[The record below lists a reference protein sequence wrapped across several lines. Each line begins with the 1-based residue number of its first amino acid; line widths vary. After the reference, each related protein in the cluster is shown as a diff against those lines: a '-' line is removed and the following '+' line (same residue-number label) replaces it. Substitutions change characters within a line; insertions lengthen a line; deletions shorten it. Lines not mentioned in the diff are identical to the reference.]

1 MSTVSRL
8 TPPLGVFGKF
18 TLKAP
23 WDTAT
28 NISYRCVS
36 LRRVE
41 EFVKTGKDI
50 FETVYKPAGLTK
62 AQADADIELGV
73 VIVGLLGTNGS
84 RIFVPDTHVL
94 SYPDQSAVTLSY
106 TVLSIDLGPQP
117 SNMDLT
123 VLSEELALKA
133 SEISGVALNKI
144 VVNRHRA
151 MSTTM
156 MSQEEFVNAEDA
168 RLNSI
173 ANVELTKD
181 IISRQNTIIADQ
193 DQLIRE
199 LMAQIEEENP

>member
-1 MSTVSRL
+1 
-8 TPPLGVFGKF
+8 
-18 TLKAP
+18 
-23 WDTAT
+23 
-28 NISYRCVS
+28 
-36 LRRVE
+36 
-41 EFVKTGKDI
+41 
-50 FETVYKPAGLTK
+50 
-62 AQADADIELGV
+62 
-73 VIVGLLGTNGS
+73 
-84 RIFVPDTHVL
+84 
-94 SYPDQSAVTLSY
+94 
-106 TVLSIDLGPQP
+106 
-117 SNMDLT
+117 MDLT

-199 LMAQIEEENP
+199 LMAQIEEETP